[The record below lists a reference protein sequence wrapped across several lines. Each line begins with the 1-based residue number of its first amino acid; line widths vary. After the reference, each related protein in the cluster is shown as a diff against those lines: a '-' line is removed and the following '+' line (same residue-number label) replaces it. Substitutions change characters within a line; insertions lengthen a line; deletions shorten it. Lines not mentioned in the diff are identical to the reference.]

1 MIELRAVRKQFGATT
16 ILDGIDLD
24 IAEGSFV
31 ALLGPSGSGKTTLL
45 RILAGL
51 EGIDG
56 GTVTFGGRPAAHLA
70 PGARHIGFVFQ
81 SYALFGHM
89 TVFENIAFGL
99 RVRPRRVRPA
109 EAEIRARVERLLAL
123 VRLTGL
129 GARLPAQL
137 SGGQRQRVALARALA
152 TEPRILLLD
161 EPFGALDHAVRD
173 ELRLGLRA
181 VHDQLGITTVFV
193 SHDEEEA
200 QALAD
205 RVVELKDGRI
215 IRDGPTARAG

>member
-200 QALAD
+200 MALAD
-205 RVVELKDGRI
+205 RVVVLKDGRI
-215 IRDGPTARAG
+215 IRDAPTGRGV